1 MLEAHDMFA
10 TEEGELKHE
19 IVTGG
24 SPSVREPI
32 CRVPFALRTKVTG
45 LVH

>member
-1 MLEAHDMFA
+1 MLETHDVFA
-10 TEEGELKHE
+10 TEEGERGEVREVKHE

-32 CRVPFALRTKVTG
+32 CRVPFAL
-45 LVH
+45 